1 MRLLFLD
8 SETNGLP
15 TNRYAPFTATECW
28 PRLIQLSWQVV
39 ETDSW
44 TVVERY
50 NYFVQTGAVWNTD
63 AERIHRIPESLV
75 AHSGRAPSEVLA
87 DLATSIRGV
96 DKIVCHNLA
105 FDKTVVLAEAQRLYE
120 AGTGVR
126 PTAIWSKPDL
136 CTMVATKEFCQI
148 PFSDGRGLK
157 FPKLEELYKSLF
169 GLEYDISGADLHNA
183 ANDVS
188 CLVTCVR
195 ELVARGMLPGLVV

>member
-28 PRLIQLSWQVV
+28 PRLIQLSWQVID
-39 ETDSW
+39 TDSW
-44 TVVERY
+44 TVLERH
-50 NYFVQTGAVWNTD
+50 NYFVKTDAPWNAE

-75 AHSGRAPSEVLA
+75 ARTGKTPSEVLA
-87 DLATSIRGV
+87 DLAASIQNV

-126 PTAIWSKPDL
+126 PNTIWSKPDL
-136 CTMVATKEFCQI
+136 CTMVATKGFCRI
-148 PFSDGRGLK
+148 PFNDGRGMK
-157 FPKLEELYKSLF
+157 FPKLEELYKCIF
-169 GLEYDISGADLHNA
+169 GVTYDVSGADLHDA
-183 ANDVS
+183 SNDVS
-188 CLVTCVR
+188 CLVICVR
-195 ELVARGMLPGLVV
+195 ELVARGQLSGLVV